1 MARVLA
7 PSHDETPD
15 LLGQLFILR
24 FKAIIL
30 RLLSMAGFASDLD
43 LRPHFSNGTLRH
55 VKEAHRVSIRTAL
68 ISLRQITR
76 DTHGTLPNLIAKAEV
91 ILEVL
96 AFRYAIHSH
105 RQIFCHLPHE

>member
-7 PSHDETPD
+7 PSPDETPD

-43 LRPHFSNGTLRH
+43 LRPHFSNGTLCH